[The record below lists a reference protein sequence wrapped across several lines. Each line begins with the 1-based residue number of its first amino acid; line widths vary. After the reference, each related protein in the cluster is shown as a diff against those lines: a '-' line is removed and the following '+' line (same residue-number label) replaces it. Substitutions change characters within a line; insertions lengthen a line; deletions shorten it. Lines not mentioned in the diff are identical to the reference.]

1 MIERVLGYALSPF
14 LLTGAAVTLQITAV
28 AIVAGTIVGL
38 GIALMRLSP
47 FRILRG
53 IGWFYVWFLRG
64 TPLLLQ
70 LIFLYD
76 ALPSVGILLSP
87 MQTAMIAFTVN
98 QAAYCAE
105 IIRGGILS
113 VKSTQTVAAAA
124 FGMGYWLTLRRVVLP
139 QALRVVLPALGN
151 ETTSL
156 LKMTSLAAAVSVSEL
171 TQRSEQIVAQNFD
184 FFGVFLGAGILY
196 IVMTSAITIG
206 QNLLEAKFNYERRAR
221 GQ

>member
-1 MIERVLGYALSPF
+1 
-14 LLTGAAVTLQITAV
+14 
-28 AIVAGTIVGL
+28 
-38 GIALMRLSP
+38 
-47 FRILRG
+47 
-53 IGWFYVWFLRG
+53 
-64 TPLLLQ
+64 
-70 LIFLYD
+70 
-76 ALPSVGILLSP
+76 
-87 MQTAMIAFTVN
+87 
-98 QAAYCAE
+98 
-105 IIRGGILS
+105 
-113 VKSTQTVAAAA
+113 
-124 FGMGYWLTLRRVVLP
+124 MGYWLTLRRVVLP